1 MNLPSAYYIFQT
13 LRLEE
18 KSHSLS
24 DHIKELEGQL
34 DLRDYYDI
42 KRPTVVFFFKRSLTK
57 QLRVKRYDIMSE
69 NQHESIVKLLV
80 NNNTQMLQ

>member
-13 LRLEE
+13 LKLEE

-24 DHIKELEGQL
+24 DNIKELEAQL

-42 KRPTVVFFFKRSLTK
+42 KRPTVVFFYNR
-57 QLRVKRYDIMSE
+57 
-69 NQHESIVKLLV
+69 
-80 NNNTQMLQ
+80 NNTK